1 MTLKIKMAN
10 HSKFR
15 GKITQKT
22 SNFLQQSYITS
33 FKKISGHC
41 ANLKRNPKNKKPPII
56 LKHLQIPKIIK
67 NLIMIKNKFKLK
79 LKSRRRSSR
88 TKPKTHMLLLL
99 LSKQYLKKFLK
110 RKKTIFMKILC

>member
-1 MTLKIKMAN
+1 MTLKIKKAN

-15 GKITQKT
+15 KKITQKT
-22 SNFLQQSYITS
+22 SNCLQQSCITS

-67 NLIMIKNKFKLK
+67 NLMIKNKFKLK
-79 LKSRRRSSR
+79 LKSRKRSSR